1 MSSSLETFKDTWN
14 PINSHTE
21 IRTLF
26 QDSDIL
32 HRAKDF
38 HPTVST
44 LRKLFLVHGTADDN
58 VHMQHS
64 MVLAKELVKE
74 GVLFKQQVNVQGR
87 ISYSKP
93 PYQVIASVIWT
104 TVQLIVYCDRFRK
117 NS

>member
-1 MSSSLETFKDTWN
+1 MFKWELN
-14 PINSHTE
+14 
-21 IRTLF
+21 RF

-38 HPTVST
+38 HTTTST

-74 GVLFKQQVNVQGR
+74 GVLFKQQVPKTFENLE
-87 ISYSKP
+87 
-93 PYQVIASVIWT
+93 T
-104 TVQLIVYCDRFRK
+104 LIFRH
-117 NS
+117 